1 MFFIPLIWVT
11 GGVYQINRHFDISP
25 VTWHATEVVY
35 KQDPTDDLVTWLI
48 QSFVI
53 QVAPWDDTR
62 AEPLTYDLSLTQL
75 DAVEIGTQARIGVR
89 NGALSIPWVA
99 TIEPVPSQ

>member
-1 MFFIPLIWVT
+1 M
-11 GGVYQINRHFDISP
+11 
-25 VTWHATEVVY
+25 
-35 KQDPTDDLVTWLI
+35 I

-62 AEPLTYDLSLTQL
+62 TEPITYDLSLTEL

-89 NGALSIPWVA
+89 EGAMSIPWVA
-99 TIEPVPSQ
+99 AIELVPSQ